1 MLDSWRCAGHSI
13 RRLARWG
20 IFLLALLPGAID
32 ARAQTA
38 TTPTPQLTLPPTPAR
53 PAGAVNALQG
63 DRPSTRFIVGL
74 ERRVDFQVF
83 SLTNPN
89 RVIVELSDVRMRLP
103 EPTGDQPV
111 GLVRSFRG
119 GLSAPGQSRIVID
132 VVAPVVVQTVNIE
145 KSADGPGH
153 LLVLDIAPAAG
164 LAHETQRPR
173 PTLKMAAYS
182 LGAADV
188 QPPLPRPAERPEVR
202 AAKSYKPL
210 IVIDP
215 GHGGYDSGAEK
226 NGTVEKDVVLA
237 FGKNLRDKLVATGHY
252 RVLMTR
258 EVDVFVPLD
267 ERRAFA
273 EKHQAALFIAVHADY
288 ARSQARGA
296 TIYSL
301 RESVADALRRSAK
314 GDVRSN
320 VISRAELAALQR
332 SGDADAV
339 RRILSDLIESEV
351 DITKERTGVFTRSV
365 IEHMGQSTSLKDN
378 PDRSALFRVLKTAQ
392 VPAVLIELAYVSNA
406 EDAALL
412 KSDRWRDKVSDS
424 IMEAIDN
431 YFANQKAKPLANMLP
446 E

>member
-1 MLDSWRCAGHSI
+1 MGVGGKHDMPQSWRHAGI
-13 RRLARWG
+13 P
-20 IFLLALLPGAID
+20 ILLLVLL
-32 ARAQTA
+32 
-38 TTPTPQLTLPPTPAR
+38 
-53 PAGAVNALQG
+53 AGAVDAGAQNARNRQALQG
-63 DRPSTRFIVGL
+63 DLQSTRFSVGL
-74 ERRVDFQVF
+74 ERSVDYQVF
-83 SLTNPN
+83 TLTNPN
-89 RVIVELSDVRMRLP
+89 RVIVELSDVRMQLP
-103 EPTGDQPV
+103 SPTGDRPV
-111 GLVRSFRG
+111 GLIRSFRG

-132 VVAPVVVQTVNIE
+132 VVAPVVVEGQGIE
-145 KSADGPGH
+145 PSPDGKGVK
-153 LLVLDIAPAAG
+153 LVLDIAPAA
-164 LAHETQRPR
+164 AVTKQEQRPR
-173 PTLKMAAYS
+173 PTLKMASYG
-182 LGAADV
+182 LGAVDV
-188 QPPLPRPAERPEVR
+188 QPPLPRPAERPAVR

-237 FGKNLRDKLVATGHY
+237 FGKSLRDKLTATGHY

-258 EVDVFVPLD
+258 ESDVFVPLD
-267 ERRAFA
+267 DRRAFA

-301 RESVADALRRSAK
+301 RESVADSLRRSAK
-314 GDVRSN
+314 GDVPSN
-320 VISRAELAALQR
+320 VMSRAELATLQR

-365 IEHMGQSTSLKDN
+365 IEYMGQSTSLKDN
-378 PDRSALFRVLKTAQ
+378 PDRSAVFRVLKTAQ

-406 EDAALL
+406 EDARLL
-412 KSDRWRDKVSDS
+412 KSDSWRDKVSDS

-431 YFANQKAKPLANMLP
+431 YFSNQKAKPLANMLP
-446 E
+446 Q

>member
-1 MLDSWRCAGHSI
+1 MQ
-13 RRLARWG
+13 
-20 IFLLALLPGAID
+20 LPS
-32 ARAQTA
+32 
-38 TTPTPQLTLPPTPAR
+38 PT
-53 PAGAVNALQG
+53 G
-63 DRPSTRFIVGL
+63 DRPVGL
-74 ERRVDFQVF
+74 
-83 SLTNPN
+83 
-89 RVIVELSDVRMRLP
+89 I
-103 EPTGDQPV
+103 
-111 GLVRSFRG
+111 RSFRG

-132 VVAPVVVQTVNIE
+132 VVAPVVVEGQGIE
-145 KSADGPGH
+145 PSPDGRGVK
-153 LLVLDIAPAAG
+153 LVLDIAPAA
-164 LAHETQRPR
+164 AVTTPEQRPR
-173 PTLKMAAYS
+173 PTLKMASYG
-182 LGAADV
+182 LGAGHV

-215 GHGGYDSGAEK
+215 GHGGHDSGAEK

-237 FGKNLRDKLVATGHY
+237 FGKNLRDKLIATGHY

-258 EVDVFVPLD
+258 ESDVFVPLD
-267 ERRAFA
+267 DRRAFA

-301 RESVADALRRSAK
+301 RESVADGLRRSAK
-314 GDVRSN
+314 GDVPSN
-320 VISRAELAALQR
+320 VMSRAELSALQR

-365 IEHMGQSTSLKDN
+365 IEYMGQTTNLKDN
-378 PDRSALFRVLKTAQ
+378 PDRSAAFRVLKTAQ

-412 KSDRWRDKVSDS
+412 KSDKWRNKVSDS
-424 IMEAIDN
+424 IMEAIAN
-431 YFANQKAKPLANMLP
+431 YFSNQRARPLANMLP

>member
-1 MLDSWRCAGHSI
+1 
-13 RRLARWG
+13 
-20 IFLLALLPGAID
+20 
-32 ARAQTA
+32 
-38 TTPTPQLTLPPTPAR
+38 
-53 PAGAVNALQG
+53 
-63 DRPSTRFIVGL
+63 
-74 ERRVDFQVF
+74 
-83 SLTNPN
+83 
-89 RVIVELSDVRMRLP
+89 
-103 EPTGDQPV
+103 
-111 GLVRSFRG
+111 
-119 GLSAPGQSRIVID
+119 
-132 VVAPVVVQTVNIE
+132 
-145 KSADGPGH
+145 
-153 LLVLDIAPAAG
+153 
-164 LAHETQRPR
+164 
-173 PTLKMAAYS
+173 
-182 LGAADV
+182 
-188 QPPLPRPAERPEVR
+188 VR

-237 FGKNLRDKLVATGHY
+237 FGKSLRDKLIATGHY

-258 EVDVFVPLD
+258 ETDVFVPLD
-267 ERRAFA
+267 DRRAFA

-301 RESVADALRRSAK
+301 RESVADSLRRSAK
-314 GDVRSN
+314 GDVPSN
-320 VISRAELAALQR
+320 VMSRAELTALQR

-365 IEHMGQSTSLKDN
+365 IEYMGQSTSLKDN
-378 PDRSALFRVLKTAQ
+378 PDRSAVFRVLKTAQ

-406 EDAALL
+406 EDARLL
-412 KSDRWRDKVSDS
+412 KSDSWRDKVSDS

-431 YFANQKAKPLANMLP
+431 YFSNQKAKPLANMLP

>member
-1 MLDSWRCAGHSI
+1 MGVGGKHDMPQSWRHAGI
-13 RRLARWG
+13 P
-20 IFLLALLPGAID
+20 ILLLVLL
-32 ARAQTA
+32 
-38 TTPTPQLTLPPTPAR
+38 
-53 PAGAVNALQG
+53 AGAVDAGAQNAGTGQALQG
-63 DRPSTRFIVGL
+63 DLQSTRFSVGL
-74 ERRVDFQVF
+74 ERSVDYQVF
-83 SLTNPN
+83 TLTNPN
-89 RVIVELSDVRMRLP
+89 RVIVELSDVRMQLP
-103 EPTGDQPV
+103 SPTGDRPV
-111 GLVRSFRG
+111 GLIRSFRG

-132 VVAPVVVQTVNIE
+132 VVAPVVVEGQGIE
-145 KSADGPGH
+145 PSPDGKGVK
-153 LLVLDIAPAAG
+153 LVLDIAPAA
-164 LAHETQRPR
+164 AVTKQEQRPR
-173 PTLKMAAYS
+173 PTLKMASYG
-182 LGAADV
+182 LGAVDV
-188 QPPLPRPAERPEVR
+188 QPPLPRPAERPAVR

-237 FGKNLRDKLVATGHY
+237 FGKSLRDKLTATGHY

-258 EVDVFVPLD
+258 ESDVFVPLD
-267 ERRAFA
+267 DRRAFA

-301 RESVADALRRSAK
+301 RESVADGLRRSAK
-314 GDVRSN
+314 GDVPSN
-320 VISRAELAALQR
+320 VMSRAELATLQR

-365 IEHMGQSTSLKDN
+365 IEYMGQSTSLKDN
-378 PDRSALFRVLKTAQ
+378 PDRSAVFRVLKTAQ

-406 EDAALL
+406 EDARLL
-412 KSDRWRDKVSDS
+412 KSDSWRDKVSDS

-431 YFANQKAKPLANMLP
+431 YFSNQKAKPLANMLP

>member
-1 MLDSWRCAGHSI
+1 MGVGGKHDMPQSWRHAGI
-13 RRLARWG
+13 P
-20 IFLLALLPGAID
+20 ILLLVLL
-32 ARAQTA
+32 
-38 TTPTPQLTLPPTPAR
+38 
-53 PAGAVNALQG
+53 AGAVDAGAQNAGNGQALQG
-63 DRPSTRFIVGL
+63 DLQSTRFSVGL
-74 ERRVDFQVF
+74 ERSVDYQVF
-83 SLTNPN
+83 TLTNPN
-89 RVIVELSDVRMRLP
+89 RVIVELSDVRMQLP
-103 EPTGDQPV
+103 SPTGDRPV
-111 GLVRSFRG
+111 GLIRSFRG

-132 VVAPVVVQTVNIE
+132 VVAPVVVEGQGIE
-145 KSADGPGH
+145 PSPDGKGVK
-153 LLVLDIAPAAG
+153 LVLDIAPAA
-164 LAHETQRPR
+164 AVTKQEQRPR
-173 PTLKMAAYS
+173 PTLKMASYG
-182 LGAADV
+182 LGAVDV
-188 QPPLPRPAERPEVR
+188 QPPLPRPAERPAVR

-237 FGKNLRDKLVATGHY
+237 FGKSLRDKLTATGHY

-258 EVDVFVPLD
+258 ESDVFVPLD
-267 ERRAFA
+267 DRRAFA

-301 RESVADALRRSAK
+301 RESVADSLRRSAK
-314 GDVRSN
+314 GDVPSN
-320 VISRAELAALQR
+320 VMSRAELATLQR

-365 IEHMGQSTSLKDN
+365 IEYMGQSTSLKDN
-378 PDRSALFRVLKTAQ
+378 PDRSAVFRVLKTAQ

-406 EDAALL
+406 EDARLL
-412 KSDRWRDKVSDS
+412 KSDSWRDKVSDS

-431 YFANQKAKPLANMLP
+431 YFSNQKAKPLANMLP
-446 E
+446 Q

>member
-1 MLDSWRCAGHSI
+1 MPQSWPCAGLPI
-13 RRLARWG
+13 
-20 IFLLALLPGAID
+20 LLLILLTGAVD
-32 ARAQTA
+32 
-38 TTPTPQLTLPPTPAR
+38 
-53 PAGAVNALQG
+53 AGAQNAATGQALQG
-63 DRPSTRFIVGL
+63 DLLSTRFSVGL
-74 ERRVDFQVF
+74 ERPVGYQVF
-83 SLTNPN
+83 TLTNPN
-89 RVIVELSDVRMRLP
+89 RVIVELSGVRMQLP
-103 EPTGDQPV
+103 PPTGDRPV
-111 GLVRSFRG
+111 GLISSFRG

-132 VVAPVVVQTVNIE
+132 VVAPVVVEGQSIE
-145 KSADGPGH
+145 PTPDGRGVK
-153 LLVLDIAPAAG
+153 LVLDIAPAA
-164 LAHETQRPR
+164 AVAKQERPR
-173 PTLKMAAYS
+173 PALKMASYG
-182 LGAADV
+182 LGAGGV

-258 EVDVFVPLD
+258 ETDVFVPLD
-267 ERRAFA
+267 DRRAFA

-301 RESVADALRRSAK
+301 RESVADGLRRSAK
-314 GDVRSN
+314 GDVPSN
-320 VISRAELAALQR
+320 VMSRAELAALQR

-365 IEHMGQSTSLKDN
+365 IEYMGQSTSLKDN
-378 PDRSALFRVLKTAQ
+378 PDRSAVFRVLKTAQ

-406 EDAALL
+406 EDARLL
-412 KSDRWRDKVSDS
+412 KSDSWRDKVSDS

-431 YFANQKAKPLANMLP
+431 YFSNQKAKPLANMLP